1 MTNKIHF
8 CLGKSDLENYTYFT
22 NFVKI
27 NVEKI
32 DFVSFNDLLLVLNQ
46 LSFFGSNQNNYFI
59 ENFNLKPT
67 EFNLLQDFVTKYE
80 NPNLLYF
87 SVLVSDDKAKTFSK
101 KKATSSYK
109 TLGEFIEATYPNL
122 CIKVSKFY
130 SNNKKE
136 LLQTKL
142 KEFNLDY
149 LLRQND
155 LDEIASIFPDDYIR
169 FNQEIDKLIY
179 LQNERNVSFIDLK
192 HLIYKEQD
200 HNLFNL
206 SEQILLKNYQAF
218 YSWSLQNHEDKEYL
232 WLINTLANNLYEL
245 IKYKALSQYQPDAIG
260 QAFFNQWWKIKKI
273 KGMECIYNLLT
284 LIKINNSLLKLD
296 YDYKHSQVVDL
307 PNAFKWLIL
316 NWKDWK

>member
-1 MTNKIHF
+1 MTNKIRF

-22 NFVKI
+22 NFVK
-27 NVEKI
+27 VDVLKI
-32 DFVSFNDLLLVLNQ
+32 DFVSFNDLLLILNQ
-46 LSFFGSNQNNYFI
+46 LSIFGANQNNYFI

-67 EFNLLQDFVTKYE
+67 EFNFLQEFVSKYDC
-80 NPNLLYF
+80 NNLLYF
-87 SVLVSDDKAKTFSK
+87 SVIVSDDKNKAFK
-101 KKATSSYK
+101 KKTINYK
-109 TLGEFIEATYPNL
+109 TLGEFVENTFANL

-130 SNNKKE
+130 SNNKKD
-136 LLQTKL
+136 LLQSKL
-142 KEFNLDY
+142 TEFKLDY
-149 LLRQND
+149 LLQQND

-169 FNQEIDKLIY
+169 FNQEVNKLIY
-179 LQNERNVSFIDLK
+179 LQDQQHVTLDDLK

-218 YSWSLQNHEDKEYL
+218 YTWSIQNHEDKEYL

-245 IKYKALSQYQPDAIG
+245 IEYKALSQYQPDAIG
-260 QAFFNQWWKIKKI
+260 QAFFNQWWKIKKV

-296 YDYKHSQVVDL
+296 YDYKHSQVLDL
-307 PNAFKWLIL
+307 PSAFKWLIL

>member
-8 CLGKSDLENYTYFT
+8 CLGKSDLENYTFFN

-27 NVEKI
+27 EATKI
-32 DFVSFNDLLLVLNQ
+32 DFVSFNDLLLLLNQ
-46 LSFFGSNQNNYFI
+46 LSFFGPNQNNYFI

-67 EFNLLQDFVTKYE
+67 EFALLQDFINKYD

-87 SVLVSDDKAKTFSK
+87 SVIITDDKNKLIK
-101 KKATSSYK
+101 KKTSNYK
-109 TLGEFIEATYPNL
+109 TLGEFVQTTYANL

-130 SNNKKE
+130 ANNKKD
-136 LLQTKL
+136 LIQTKL
-142 KEFNLDY
+142 IQFGLDY
-149 LLRQND
+149 LLQTND
-155 LDEIASIFPDDYIR
+155 IDEIASIFPDDYIR
-169 FNQEIDKLIY
+169 CNQEINKLVY
-179 LQNERNVSFIDLK
+179 LQANKNVSFVDLK

-206 SEQILLKNYQAF
+206 SEQILLRNYQFF
-218 YSWSLQNHEDKEYL
+218 YTWSLQNHDDKEYL

-245 IKYKALSQYQPDAIG
+245 LQYKALSQYHPDAIG

-273 KGMECIYNLLT
+273 KGIECIYNLLT
-284 LIKINNSLLKLD
+284 LIRINNSLLKLD
-296 YDYKHSQVVDL
+296 YNYKHSQVVNL
-307 PNAFKWLIL
+307 PDAFKWLIL